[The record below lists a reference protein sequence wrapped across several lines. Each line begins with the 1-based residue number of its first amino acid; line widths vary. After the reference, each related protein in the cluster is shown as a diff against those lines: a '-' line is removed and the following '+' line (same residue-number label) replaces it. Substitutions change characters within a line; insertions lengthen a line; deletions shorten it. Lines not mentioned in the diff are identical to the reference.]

1 MATLLSL
8 LQIDVIVPWLL
19 GMAFGIFVGAT
30 PGLTATMAVA
40 LIVPF
45 TFYLPNPNTGLALIL
60 GISFTAIF
68 AGDIPSVYLRIPGTP
83 ASAAGTL
90 DGHAMAKQGHGRLA
104 LMLDLWCS
112 ALGGLIGTVLLI
124 VSSQQLARFALRFS
138 NFEYFWLG
146 VAGLGISAVVTQAPP
161 LRGMIAALLGL
172 MLSTVGIDH
181 VSGTPRFTFGRPELT
196 GGIDFIAVMIG
207 LFGLSEVLRSLHLR
221 ASLAGAATHDSD
233 ATRTRD
239 VWLTIW
245 RHKFTVL
252 KSSLLGTF
260 IGALPGAGADI
271 AAWAAYGLAQRT
283 SRTPGT
289 FGKGCTEGVVAP
301 TTANNAA
308 VAGAWIP
315 ALVFGIPGDSVTAI
329 ALGALLMYN
338 IKPGPLVFEQN
349 GTQIQAIFLI
359 ALITQ
364 FLLLPAGWFGIRA
377 FGAILRLP
385 RSVVMTAVVVFSVVG
400 AYSLRNDLFDVWV
413 MIAAGVAGFFLEA
426 QRVPLAPLILGLIL
440 GPMVEE
446 NLRAGLIKT
455 SGDLVP
461 FFARPFCSVLVL
473 LLVAAFAGPALARR
487 FRSPAG
493 AIEPANL
500 RAGNEPEPKGDL

>member
-1 MATLLSL
+1 MDLLLNL
-8 LQIDVIVPWLL
+8 LQPDVLLPWLL

-60 GISFTAIF
+60 GISFSAIF

-83 ASAAGTL
+83 ASAAGAL
-90 DGHAMAKQGHGRLA
+90 DGHEIAKQGRGKFA
-104 LMLDLWCS
+104 LVLDLYCS
-112 ALGGLIGTVLLI
+112 CLGGLIGVLLLI
-124 VSSQQLARFALRFS
+124 LVAPQLAKFALRFS

-146 VAGLGISAVVTQAPP
+146 VVGLGIGAVVTQGPP
-161 LRGMIAALLGL
+161 LRGIIGALLG
-172 MLSTVGIDH
+172 MMISFIGIDR
-181 VSGTPRFTFGRPELT
+181 VSGTPRLTFGQPELT
-196 GGIDFIAVMIG
+196 SGIDFIAVMIG
-207 LFGLSEVLRSLHLR
+207 LFGLSEVLRNVKNRGALGASALADTHR
-221 ASLAGAATHDSD
+221 ARPLDALLAMWKHK
-233 ATRTRD
+233 
-239 VWLTIW
+239 LTI
-245 RHKFTVL
+245 L

-260 IGALPGAGADI
+260 VGALPGAGADI
-271 AAWAAYGLAQRT
+271 AAWAAYGVAQRT
-283 SRTPGT
+283 SRTPEKFGT
-289 FGKGCTEGVVAP
+289 GCTEGVIAP

-308 VAGAWIP
+308 VSGAWIP

-338 IKPGPLVFEQN
+338 VKPGPLIFEQSALQMQ
-349 GTQIQAIFLI
+349 GIFMI

-400 AYSLRNDLFDVWV
+400 AFSLRNDLFDVWV
-413 MIAAGVAGFFLEA
+413 MLLAGVAGFFLEA
-426 QRVPLAPLILGLIL
+426 RRVPLAPLILGLIL

-446 NLRAGLIKT
+446 NLRSGLIKT
-455 SGDLVP
+455 SGDFTP
-461 FFARPFCSVLVL
+461 FLTRPLCLAML
-473 LLVAAFAGPALARR
+473 LLLIAAFFGPRIMRR
-487 FRSPAG
+487 ITRRLPVGPPVSSSA
-493 AIEPANL
+493 
-500 RAGNEPEPKGDL
+500 